1 MALPFVL
8 SNGREFKS
16 QKAAKEHFREILRA
30 YENGRVITDPSH
42 HDDLVALLERY
53 DNAVTDT
60 SSKIGTGI
68 DHFERR
74 INPGSGYSTPGF
86 WVVRTDASS
95 TDFSFYTGVE
105 GKPKRRSYEFAD
117 ACRAAV
123 ADDLKAAKKR
133 HFQLHGDQSGHV
145 LCDITDEPVSFD
157 EAQLDH
163 AYPTFGVMVVMFRA
177 ANGWH
182 DEIPASVLTVGQDQ
196 QTTTTFADPA
206 IAGQFRDFHH
216 RGARLRVI
224 SAGRNLAMA
233 SGQRAPKIK
242 RPVPI

>member
-86 WVVRTDASS
+86 WV
-95 TDFSFYTGVE
+95 
-105 GKPKRRSYEFAD
+105 
-117 ACRAAV
+117 C
-123 ADDLKAAKKR
+123 
-133 HFQLHGDQSGHV
+133 
-145 LCDITDEPVSFD
+145 
-157 EAQLDH
+157 
-163 AYPTFGVMVVMFRA
+163 
-177 ANGWH
+177 
-182 DEIPASVLTVGQDQ
+182 
-196 QTTTTFADPA
+196 
-206 IAGQFRDFHH
+206 
-216 RGARLRVI
+216 GATI
-224 SAGRNLAMA
+224 KMGR
-233 SGQRAPKIK
+233 
-242 RPVPI
+242 VPIQIDALQGCSHGRFKHRF

>member
-86 WVVRTDASS
+86 WVCGATYVERPYQASA
-95 TDFSFYTGVE
+95 FF
-105 GKPKRRSYEFAD
+105 
-117 ACRAAV
+117 
-123 ADDLKAAKKR
+123 R
-133 HFQLHGDQSGHV
+133 HFIQQERCGHMSG
-145 LCDITDEPVSFD
+145 LS
-157 EAQLDH
+157 
-163 AYPTFGVMVVMFRA
+163 
-177 ANGWH
+177 
-182 DEIPASVLTVGQDQ
+182 
-196 QTTTTFADPA
+196 
-206 IAGQFRDFHH
+206 
-216 RGARLRVI
+216 AR
-224 SAGRNLAMA
+224 S
-233 SGQRAPKIK
+233 
-242 RPVPI
+242 